1 MGEAVGAAGI
11 YDVIAM
17 MLRNGRKDFMSTEP
31 TTVYSHSEDAD
42 RYVITWKDV
51 EGELELSQMYWITSL
66 EDGIPHTVPV
76 IGIWYEGALYS
87 CNPRSEQKYTNLTTN
102 PTCQALI
109 GSSQL
114 NKGLDVAVH
123 GTAEEM
129 PDMEDRLRFGK
140 QMAEKYSLPWR
151 FQGTEEDM
159 WVYRIVPT
167 HIRAF
172 HRSNPLASARFD
184 CDQAGAE

>member
-1 MGEAVGAAGI
+1 MLQWQYPATRK
-11 YDVIAM
+11 VISM
-17 MLRNGRKDFMSTEP
+17 NQIP
-31 TTVYSHSEDAD
+31 VTTYSHSEQEGQ
-42 RYVITWKDV
+42 YVITWDDV
-51 EGELELSQMYWITSL
+51 ENELELSQMYWITSL

-87 CNPRSEQKYTNLTTN
+87 CNPRSEQKYKNLKRN
-102 PTCQALI
+102 PVCQALI

-114 NKGLDVAVH
+114 NKGLDVAVN
-123 GTAEEM
+123 GIAEEM
-129 PDMEDRLRFGK
+129 AEMEDRLRFGR
-140 QMAEKYSLPWR
+140 QMAEKYALPWR
-151 FQGTEEDM
+151 FVGTEEDM

-184 CDQAGAE
+184 FS